1 MYTCIPCHTFV
12 PIQNQNIYFSLV
24 SVFVNS
30 LFRIVYWLLNVQR
43 QISCAYSGWS
53 VFRRLKVKESEW
65 VLFNRASE
73 QLQLYHGENKL
84 FIMVRT
90 SCLSWWEQVV
100 YHGENKL
107 FIMVRTRC
115 LSVRWWCWLCA
126 RPTRLVG
133 FLLWTNSLWADMSLQ
148 SDTWFWFRTNQ
159 SLLQLLTP

>member
-1 MYTCIPCHTFV
+1 MVRTSCLSWWEQVVYHDE
-12 PIQNQNIYFSLV
+12 NK
-24 SVFVNS
+24 
-30 LFRIVYWLLNVQR
+30 LFIMMRT
-43 QISCAYSGWS
+43 SCLSW
-53 VFRRLKVKESEW
+53 W
-65 VLFNRASE
+65 E
-73 QLQLYHGENKL
+73 QVVYHGENKL
-84 FIMVRT
+84 FIMMRT